1 MRPPVIV
8 DTNIVVAGLLTQNPE
23 SPVAAI
29 LDAMLSAAIPF
40 ALSEALLAEYRD
52 VLGRPQLRR
61 LHRLTFD
68 EIDLILTDIALH
80 ATVLAPPAGPSAP
93 DPGDQMLWDLL
104 ASRTDMRLITGDAA
118 LLADPVMAGRVISAR
133 DFIDTDRSGR

>member
-1 MRPPVIV
+1 MQSPVIV
-8 DTNIVVAGLLTQNPE
+8 DTHIVVAGLLTQNPE

-52 VLGRPQLRR
+52 VLGRPHLRR

-80 ATVLAPPAGPSAP
+80 AIVLSPPAGPSAP

-104 ASRTDMRLITGDAA
+104 ASRTDLRLITGDAA

-133 DFIDTDRSGR
+133 DFIAADRAGR